1 MAKYRCKVIKMVT
14 DQFNFVYL
22 FEQQVENRWIYSDYR
37 FYCLKTL
44 YYDRI
49 DAFEVIELIRQ
60 AKRV

>member
-1 MAKYRCKVIKMVT
+1 MAKYRCEVIKMVT

-22 FEQQVENRWIYSDYR
+22 PEQQVENKWIYSDYL

-49 DAFEVIELIRQ
+49 DVFEGIELIRQ
-60 AKRV
+60 AK